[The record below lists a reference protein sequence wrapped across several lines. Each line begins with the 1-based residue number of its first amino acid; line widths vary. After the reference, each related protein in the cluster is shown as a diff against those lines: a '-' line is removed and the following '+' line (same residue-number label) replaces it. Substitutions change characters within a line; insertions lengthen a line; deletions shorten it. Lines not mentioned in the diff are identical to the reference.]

1 MCKFIL
7 IINMYLV
14 FEYVYKK
21 KYVLFL
27 CLFENFEINYF
38 CYVFMKFDSI
48 WLCKVIVLLIRIFVY
63 LIVFCGKFY

>member
-27 CLFENFEINYF
+27 GLFENFEINYF
-38 CYVFMKFDSI
+38 SYVFMKFDSI
-48 WLCKVIVLLIRIFVY
+48 WLFKVIVLLIRIFVY